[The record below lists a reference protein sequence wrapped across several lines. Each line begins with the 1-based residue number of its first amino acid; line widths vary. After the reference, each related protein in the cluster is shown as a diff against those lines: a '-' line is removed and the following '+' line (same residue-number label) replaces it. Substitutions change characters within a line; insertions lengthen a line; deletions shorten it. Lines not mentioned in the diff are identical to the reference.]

1 MANGESYE
9 AAMREA
15 ASAAWDQDWSRAVQ
29 AYEQALMIAPDDAQA
44 LAGLGLA
51 LLESGRYPDAL
62 ARYRRVSEL
71 VPSDPLPYEKMGE
84 IYQRLG
90 ENVQAAKQYLAA
102 GEIYLARKDTRRAV
116 PSWERAIALDPDL
129 AQAHMRLAIAYQ
141 QDPHTQQQAVIEY
154 IDVARLLQR
163 TGQVSRAEQA
173 LQRAL
178 RLDPINPDVRNAVDD
193 LKRGKPIQPAER
205 PTEPIQT
212 PPDSAPSVIHQGMD
226 EADLLLEAVG
236 EERGRTP
243 VDEAA
248 RYAMGVLADSI
259 WTGEVPPAAQ
269 ALLLQALDSHQ
280 IGDADAALNRYLEVL
295 HTGLDHPALHFNL
308 AALYQ
313 ATHRYEKVIETL
325 SRITDATEYAVA
337 GNLLLGQ
344 AYLAQDDRLHAA
356 EFLLRALR
364 AADRQTNP
372 AQVDEGGY
380 ERMLTSL
387 PNQSAEHLA
396 ELSRALRVYLD
407 APDWQRKLQRA
418 LSDYAGRGKVSYVP
432 DLIELMIEGGR
443 PELAAIMER
452 VSAYLQRNMIYLA
465 TEEVHY
471 AIACAP
477 DYLPAHRRLAD
488 ILIKEGRTQDAAT
501 KINLIANTYLIRG
514 NADKAA
520 DLFAE
525 VIDLWPADTSAR
537 RRVIDMLRDQGRV
550 AEALRQY
557 AEMADLYYRL
567 MADPEKAIEV
577 YNESLEYV
585 RQTKAD
591 PKLAIPLLKGL
602 ATIES
607 QRLNWRKALNYY
619 DRIVELEPGNESAAL
634 SRVDLHFQLGEP
646 RDAVRALDEYIRQCI
661 GSGQLGRVTLILEDQ
676 VRRHPQEISLRQR
689 LAEVYRQQGRV
700 PEAITQMDALGELQL
715 DAGLLD
721 DALATIRKIIEL
733 NPPDVEGYR
742 RLLAQLESGGR

>member
-1 MANGESYE
+1 MADGESYE
-9 AAMREA
+9 TAMREA
-15 ASAAWDQDWSRAVQ
+15 ASAAWDQDWARAIQ
-29 AYEQALMIAPDDAQA
+29 AYEQALTIAPDDAQA

-62 ARYRRVSEL
+62 VRYRRVSEL
-71 VPSDPLPYEKMGE
+71 VPGDPLPYEKMGE

-90 ENVQAAKQYLAA
+90 ENAQAAKQYLAA
-102 GEIYLARKDTRRAV
+102 GEIYLARKDIRRAV

-141 QDPHTQQQAVIEY
+141 QDPRTQQQAVIEY

-163 TGQVSRAEQA
+163 AGQVSRAEQA

-205 PTEPIQT
+205 PAEPMQT
-212 PPDSAPSVIHQGMD
+212 PPDSAPPVIQGMD
-226 EADLLLEAVG
+226 DVDDLLLEPG
-236 EERGRTP
+236 EEERGRTP

-259 WTGEVPPAAQ
+259 WAGEVPPAAQ
-269 ALLLQALDSHQ
+269 TPLLQALDSHQ
-280 IGDADAALNRYLEVL
+280 IGDADVALDRYLEAL

-308 AALYQ
+308 AVLYQ

-325 SRITDATEYAVA
+325 SRITDAAEYAVA

-344 AYLAQDDRLHAA
+344 AYLAQDDRPHAA

-372 AQVDEGGY
+372 AEVDEGGY
-380 ERMLTSL
+380 ERMLANL
-387 PNQSAEHLA
+387 PDQSAEHLA

-465 TEEVHY
+465 TEEAHY

-525 VIDLWPADTSAR
+525 VIDLWPADTGAR

-550 AEALRQY
+550 AEALHQY

-577 YNESLEYV
+577 YNESLEYI

-634 SRVDLHFQLGEP
+634 ARVDLHFQLGESG
-646 RDAVRALDEYIRQCI
+646 DAVRALDEYIRQCI

-676 VRRHPQEISLRQR
+676 VRHHPQEISLRQR
-689 LAEVYRQQGRV
+689 LAEVYRQQGRAQ
-700 PEAITQMDALGELQL
+700 EAITQMDALGELQL